1 MRALAVFLCI
11 FCISSVFAE
20 TQETLFERALD
31 AESEGD
37 VPKTIA
43 LLEEAAT
50 HEGPYR
56 GEIEAILK
64 EYYAALQI
72 KDESESGFSGNFLAK
87 VEGSGFIY
95 EEYGNAASVKENS
108 ADSYVLLG
116 GEFDYHTPSGWTHF
130 WFVSLS
136 ADVFFREK
144 ETVFDT
150 SRWALTP
157 SLEYSLQGDWFV
169 FGASVDFG
177 VSERDGLLPAGTL
190 FAERDVFQNKDY
202 RAGIYAFGYANVN
215 GRARVQ
221 TDFYWNYR
229 PSLGFWYNVSIGAR
243 LERDTIVNSYLPQED
258 FTLEHQ
264 TTPLRFYAGR
274 PTKLGPELLLQ
285 TGYKFSKV
293 WSVDLRSTLYY
304 GLGLNEDSWLA
315 PNDSQEFNPNLDYN
329 TYQRQMLQG
338 YWMLRGEWKG
348 DIMGAYLSLGQHFI
362 RYENLPADH
371 PEILFTTSILSEG
384 RLGFSARF

>member
-1 MRALAVFLCI
+1 MRAFAVFLCF

-20 TQETLFERALD
+20 TQEALFERALD

-43 LLEEAAT
+43 LLEEAST
-50 HEGPYR
+50 YEGPYR

-72 KDESESGFSGNFLAK
+72 TDEGQSEFSGNFLAK
-87 VEGSGFIY
+87 VEGSGFTY
-95 EEYGNAASVKENS
+95 EEYGNSANVNENS
-108 ADSYVLLG
+108 GDSYALLG
-116 GEFDYHTPSGWTHF
+116 GEFDYHTSSGWTHF

-150 SRWALTP
+150 SRWAFTP
-157 SLEYSLQGDWFV
+157 SLEYNLQGDWFV

-243 LERDTIVNSYLPQED
+243 LERDTIVNSYLPQENV
-258 FTLEHQ
+258 TLEPQ

-274 PTKLGPELLLQ
+274 PTKLGPELRLQ

-315 PNDSQEFNPNLDYN
+315 PNDYQEFSEELDYN
-329 TYQRQMLQG
+329 TYQRKMLQG

-348 DIMGAYLSLGQHFI
+348 DVLGAYLSLGQHFI
-362 RYENLPADH
+362 RYEDLPADH
-371 PEILFTTSILSEG
+371 PEILFTTSILSEV